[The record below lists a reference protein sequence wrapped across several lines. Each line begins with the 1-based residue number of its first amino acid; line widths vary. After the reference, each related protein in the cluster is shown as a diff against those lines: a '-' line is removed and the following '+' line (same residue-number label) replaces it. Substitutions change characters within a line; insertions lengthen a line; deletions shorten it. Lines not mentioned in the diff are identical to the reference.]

1 STVSVLLGNGDG
13 TFRASPTFAAGENPS
28 SVAMGDLNGDGRP
41 DLAVANSDPSDVS
54 VLLGNGDGT
63 FQTAQAFAAGDHP
76 ISVAV
81 GDVNGDGRPDL
92 AVANDLS
99 IEEGG
104 FPVQGTVSVLL
115 GNGDGTFQT
124 AQAFAADNGPDSVA
138 IVDFNGDG
146 RPDFAVANVSSRNVS
161 VLINNTAVA
170 PTTFT
175 LTVTKTGTGSGTVT
189 SSPPGIDCGPTCSA
203 AYDSGTVVTLT
214 ATPAAGSFISGSSG
228 CDVVSETSCTVT
240 MNAAR
245 TVTAIFT
252 RERLTLTVNKTGI
265 GSGTVTSS
273 PPGINCGA
281 TCSASYDD
289 GTVV

>member
-1 STVSVLLGNGDG
+1 TGANPAFVTVGDVNGDG
-13 TFRASPTFAAGENPS
+13 
-28 SVAMGDLNGDGRP
+28 ML
-41 DLAVANSDPSDVS
+41 DLAVANAADTSPGAGPGNVA
-54 VLLGNGDGT
+54 VLLGAGDGT
-63 FQTAQAFAAGDHP
+63 FQGARTFDAGTTP
-76 ISVAV
+76 TFVAV
-81 GDVNGDGRPDL
+81 GDVNGDGRLDL
-92 AVANDLS
+92 AVANVIS
-99 IEEGG
+99 
-104 FPVQGTVSVLL
+104 
-115 GNGDGTFQT
+115 N
-124 AQAFAADNGPDSVA
+124 
-138 IVDFNGDG
+138 
-146 RPDFAVANVSSRNVS
+146 NVS
-161 VLINNTAVA
+161 VLINNTALA
-170 PTTFT
+170 PTLFT

-189 SSPPGIDCGPTCSA
+189 SSPPGIDCEATCAA

-228 CDVVSETSCTVT
+228 CDAVSETSCRVT

-252 RERLTLTVNKTGI
+252 RERFTLTVNKTGT